1 MSSTSSSVLTLSSFN
16 LLFFTQGKHLTLY
29 ITPIPI
35 GINERPSLDACP
47 VRVVSVTQFGSNGTR
62 PAGPAGTRLF
72 SGLPV
77 FFLRRVCSF
86 LSPDI
91 FIFIS
96 ISRFRLG
103 CHQGVINCADSQ
115 GLVRENFDKLPG
127 LT

>member
-77 FFLRRVCSF
+77 FFPASSLLILISGHFHFHFHFPFSVGM
-86 LSPDI
+86 SP
-91 FIFIS
+91 
-96 ISRFRLG
+96 G
-103 CHQGVINCADSQ
+103 CN
-115 GLVRENFDKLPG
+115 KLCGFPG
-127 LT
+127 FSAGKF